1 MHKSILAVAI
11 FASFSAISLQA
22 NALDIDPAEQ
32 AQQIIEEALADEC
45 NLDIED
51 IRDSDLEETRDSDLE
66 ETDACDFGAVLSKA
80 IAENP
85 ELADSILAAAITLL
99 GADSPL
105 IGDLLRAAIDSG
117 LDGDSVTAI
126 AIANGVDAT
135 IASEDTAAGPNPG
148 DGLGNTGTTITP
160 NRGPGNG
167 GGGGGISGNQ

>member
-32 AQQIIEEALADEC
+32 AQLIIDTALADEC
-45 NLDIED
+45 NLDIE
-51 IRDSDLEETRDSDLE
+51 ETRDSDIE
-66 ETDACDFGAVLSKA
+66 ETEACNFSAVLNKA

-85 ELADSILAAAITLL
+85 DLADSLLTAAILSL

-105 IGDLLRAAIDSG
+105 IGDLLTAATNSG
-117 LDGDSVTAI
+117 IDGDSVTAI

-135 IASEDTAAGPNPG
+135 IASEATAAGPNAG
-148 DGLGNTGTTITP
+148 GALGNTGTTTTT
-160 NRGPGNG
+160 NRGNAGAG

>member
-32 AQQIIEEALADEC
+32 AQLIIDTALAEQC
-45 NLDIED
+45 NLDI
-51 IRDSDLEETRDSDLE
+51 EETRDSDLE
-66 ETDACDFGAVLSKA
+66 ETDACDFNAVLNIA

-85 ELADSILAAAITLL
+85 DLADSILAAAIASL
-99 GADSPL
+99 GAESPL
-105 IGDLLRAAIDSG
+105 IGDLLSAATDSG

-135 IASEDTAAGPNPG
+135 IASEATAAGPNSG
-148 DGLGNTGTTITP
+148 DGLGNTGTTITI